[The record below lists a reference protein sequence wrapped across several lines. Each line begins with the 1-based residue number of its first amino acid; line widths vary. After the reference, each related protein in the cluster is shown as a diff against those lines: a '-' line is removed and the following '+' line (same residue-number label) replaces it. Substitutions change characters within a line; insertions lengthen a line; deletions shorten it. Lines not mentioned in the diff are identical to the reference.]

1 MLPGY
6 HPYQVLAHVLHEH
19 RTERLADM
27 RDAIRDVLS
36 CSRHQARSLE
46 CVFIRLTSTRHT

>member
-1 MLPGY
+1 MLRTMSVLPGY

-19 RTERLADM
+19 GAERLADL

-36 CSRHQARSLE
+36 SSRHQAR
-46 CVFIRLTSTRHT
+46 